1 MGSPSLCYKKI
12 LRSYI
17 EWNSYLTKYQKQFS
31 NDYLLSLN
39 EEELESLVKKFNQ
52 NHKDFA
58 CFVAGIV
65 TSNFLN
71 NCCND
76 EVNACVATIPML
88 FELFDIDEPE
98 DVDFKEV

>member
-1 MGSPSLCYKKI
+1 MGSPSLCYEKL

-17 EWNSYLTKYQKQFS
+17 EWNSYLTKYQEQFS
-31 NDYLLSLN
+31 ESYLLSLN
-39 EEELESLVKKFNQ
+39 EKELELLVKKFNQ
-52 NHKDFA
+52 NHKNFA
-58 CFVAGIV
+58 CFVAGI
-65 TSNFLN
+65 TTANFLN

-98 DVDFKEV
+98 DIDFKEE